1 MTNKESIEIIKSEC
15 YVFNPLNFDRSTMVN
30 TALDMAI
37 DSLERSEKF
46 RQKAEVV
53 ISQLRADRDRLED
66 AHRWIPVYERLPEEG
81 GDYLTTVKG
90 IVSNRY
96 EILSFTKNL
105 YKVDE
110 YDFPD
115 KKEPGWY
122 FLDREYGFIEE
133 TDVIAWMPL
142 PEIYKAESNKGE

>member
-1 MTNKESIEIIKSEC
+1 MTNEEAINILRGIRLE
-15 YVFNPLNFDRSTMVN
+15 NLNLDDAYTKDRYD
-30 TALDMAI
+30 ALVMAI
-37 DSLERSEKF
+37 EALERSEKF
-46 RQKAEVV
+46 QRKAEVV
-53 ISQLRADRDRLED
+53 ISQLRTDRDRLEE
-66 AHRWIPVYERLPEEG
+66 AHRWIPVSERLPEKE
-81 GDYLTTVKG
+81 GDYLTTVMG

-105 YKVDE
+105 YKVDK

-142 PEIYKAESNKGE
+142 PEIYKEESNKGE